1 MITSP
6 TLPPLQQHMNN
17 SGAMP
22 GMSMENT
29 NGTYNKNGIKSND
42 PSNFT
47 NSRDFLSTPMTSPTS
62 SVMPNTVTTN
72 NKHNHSQ
79 DNSTLDH
86 HIVDHNHSDSSSTHA
101 HDHEL
106 HIHSSPKK
114 RVSKACYRCRQS
126 KTRCININGGV
137 CERCINENELCIY
150 SKPPN
155 PSTTSH
161 SNKKSLKET
170 YQQGKIK
177 KLYNQEYINL
187 LENKVAIYELFT
199 KQIFNNFNN
208 LIGSNVLQ
216 MHKENIVHAK
226 LNEHNSETRSL
237 EHDHDKK
244 IDESL
249 EIWNKL
255 FENKD
260 YFCSNEIIKTTN
272 NVLTQHPTNVNI
284 NQLIY
289 LILPQNMDLAVK
301 SINYIADEHR
311 DANLIF
317 NTKTTSNLNLD
328 HLNDGYVN
336 KHNFFQNDLHKP
348 VIEQP
353 NKPQSSNKPQ
363 RKRRRTTIHS
373 LPHPNIGSGSTSSI
387 NNSGLGPLNGGSSI
401 TLPFLANPNSGTMS
415 TRSIT
420 PTNNDDPTTSPHVKF
435 TNGGT
440 VLQPLNT
447 HFIHSSN
454 SSSSNGMIPPHQ
466 QLSSPHTYMSLP
478 HLQPGPLF
486 AQQQQFQLSKNQP
499 KLNSLSSSISYTPS
513 SSFPNILDS
522 KMHLSSNNTSSY
534 GSSNSLHFGNI
545 LGPNNNH
552 MGSMPLLPSTM
563 TPSASTSNLLNN
575 GLLNSAGAMSS
586 TSNGFP
592 TANTNTLMK
601 KSEDS
606 NSVSPS
612 SGNTPNL
619 LPKMVFPL
627 SNNTTQSGSTDT
639 TTNPPPL
646 ANGLQSN

>member
-6 TLPPLQQHMNN
+6 MLPPLQQHIHN
-17 SGAMP
+17 SGAMS
-22 GMSMENT
+22 GISTENT
-29 NGTYNKNGIKSND
+29 NVTYSKNSSKNLTGSGDLLKSPIN
-42 PSNFT
+42 
-47 NSRDFLSTPMTSPTS
+47 SPTS
-62 SVMPNTVTTN
+62 ATASKTN
-72 NKHNHSQ
+72 NDSHNQ
-79 DNSTLDH
+79 DNSALD
-86 HIVDHNHSDSSSTHA
+86 NHTVNYNLSDSSSTHA

-155 PSTTSH
+155 PSSTSH
-161 SNKKSLKET
+161 SNKKSLKES

-216 MHKENIVHAK
+216 MHKENIPHAK
-226 LNEHNSETRSL
+226 NSIKNSQDAAADYDQAKML
-237 EHDHDKK
+237 
-244 IDESL
+244 DESL

-255 FENKD
+255 FNNKD
-260 YFCSNEIIKTTN
+260 EFCSSEIIKTTN
-272 NVLTQHPTNVNI
+272 NVLTQHPSNVNI

-301 SINYIADEHR
+301 CVNYIADEHR

-317 NTKTTSNLNLD
+317 NTKTTSNMNLD

-353 NKPQSSNKPQ
+353 NKTANSNKPQ
-363 RKRRRTTIHS
+363 RKRRRTTIHN
-373 LPHPNIGSGSTSSI
+373 LPHPTTGNGSTSSMS
-387 NNSGLGPLNGGSSI
+387 NGFGGPLHGGSSI
-401 TLPFLANPNSGTMS
+401 TLPFLANPNSGSMS

-420 PTNNDDPTTSPHVKF
+420 PTNNDDSLTSPHLNF
-435 TNGGT
+435 ANGNPI
-440 VLQPLNT
+440 LQPLNT
-447 HFIHSSN
+447 HFSHN
-454 SSSSNGMIPPHQ
+454 SSGSSGNNLIPPHQ
-466 QLSSPHTYMSLP
+466 ELSSPHTYMSLP

-486 AQQQQFQLSKNQP
+486 AQQQSQLTKNQP
-499 KLNSLSSSISYTPS
+499 KMSSLPSTMSYTPS
-513 SSFPNILDS
+513 SSFPNVLDS
-522 KMHLSSNNTSSY
+522 KMHLSTNTPSSY
-534 GSSNSLHFGNI
+534 GSTNSLHFGN
-545 LGPNNNH
+545 LMGGPNNNNNH
-552 MGSMPLLPSTM
+552 IPSMPLLPSTM
-563 TPSASTSNLLNN
+563 TPTPSTSNLLNN
-575 GLLNSAGAMSS
+575 GLLNPSGTISGP
-586 TSNGFP
+586 SNGFYSA
-592 TANTNTLMK
+592 TTTNALSK
-601 KSEDS
+601 KTENSG
-606 NSVSPS
+606 SVSPS
-612 SGNTPNL
+612 SGNNPPHF

-627 SNNTTQSGSTDT
+627 ANNTSQNSSTDASAQPSLT
-639 TTNPPPL
+639 
-646 ANGLQSN
+646 NGLQSN